1 MFINNPTAT
10 MVASRKVKDMNMM
23 GKVWGRRIVSLLG
36 KKRMAEYPF
45 VRFLMRSIITHVM
58 MKNRTPA
65 INITPAENVF
75 SVGVFF
81 SKYTRCTRS
90 PRPSREVPKAVVIR
104 TNFTQPL
111 LSLSSLKQA

>member
-10 MVASRKVKDMNMM
+10 MVARRKVKDMNMM

-58 MKNRTPA
+58 MKNRTPKTEEQNILA
-65 INITPAENVF
+65 IVKCI
-75 SVGVFF
+75 
-81 SKYTRCTRS
+81 
-90 PRPSREVPKAVVIR
+90 
-104 TNFTQPL
+104 FTYV
-111 LSLSSLKQA
+111 LS